1 MSKARA
7 QMEEQDDEIKKL
19 NELMLNA
26 KCHAIRDAQ
35 LKEKAEIK
43 QAMEE
48 EEVRGVWCDIVCVCV
63 GRGGGGVRGRERR
76 EAGDRGYIDKKN
88 KAQISCSHIITF
100 LQRRLDVMMEI
111 ERQKALQEF
120 EERGTYI

>member
-35 LKEKAEIK
+35 LKEKTEIK

-48 EEVRGVWCDIVCVCV
+48 EEVRGVRCDIVCVCGGGSEREGKGG
-63 GRGGGGVRGRERR
+63 GRG
-76 EAGDRGYIDKKN
+76 
-88 KAQISCSHIITF
+88 
-100 LQRRLDVMMEI
+100 
-111 ERQKALQEF
+111 
-120 EERGTYI
+120 

>member
-48 EEVRGVWCDIVCVCV
+48 EEVRRACVCVCV
-63 GRGGGGVRGRERR
+63 CV
-76 EAGDRGYIDKKN
+76 
-88 KAQISCSHIITF
+88 C
-100 LQRRLDVMMEI
+100 V
-111 ERQKALQEF
+111 
-120 EERGTYI
+120 